1 MIMKIYMNYGCL
13 VQEDKECGKI
23 IGNIL
28 AGNDGRRGY
37 IYHTAV
43 NPMYR
48 KQGIAAAL
56 VNTALEALRNM
67 GIHKIALVVFEKNET
82 GNKFW
87 EKMGFTENL
96 LVFSFIMVHNE

>member
-1 MIMKIYMNYGCL
+1 
-13 VQEDKECGKI
+13 
-23 IGNIL
+23 
-28 AGNDGRRGY
+28 
-37 IYHTAV
+37 
-43 NPMYR
+43 MYR

-87 EKMGFTENL
+87 EKMGFTERKDIVYRNKA
-96 LVFSFIMVHNE
+96 LVEMERIDT